1 MTWVRKGKG
10 KGEVQQE
17 GEMSN
22 VQTGGECSSFEQ
34 MEKAQPHKSH
44 QLCGSLEHFRK
55 VNEFRPLSNLETSNK
70 WSLLARD
77 EDETYDYPEHD
88 VPPGLL
94 GFKTVHKSIKPK
106 MPRVKKWLPKSDE
119 KDSKYVCWSSD
130 QGGAATWHCL
140 HADGFKSSGMCGKKT
155 DEIEIKPFELSNI
168 EELFEI
174 FNIETNGQT
183 ENDPH
188 GDFIDFTVD
197 SGAADTVADREIA
210 PNTPVV
216 PSHGSRNGV
225 KYVAAAGKVISNEGE
240 KHVQTQTAEGHLCGI
255 KIQVAQVNKA
265 LLSVSKI
272 CDVGHE
278 VIFTKDGGRIVHQVT
293 GQVVHFRRVDGV
305 YRLRV
310 KVVKGSGSG
319 FTRPEQ

>member
-1 MTWVRKGKG
+1 M
-10 KGEVQQE
+10 
-17 GEMSN
+17 
-22 VQTGGECSSFEQ
+22 
-34 MEKAQPHKSH
+34 
-44 QLCGSLEHFRK
+44 
-55 VNEFRPLSNLETSNK
+55 
-70 WSLLARD
+70 
-77 EDETYDYPEHD
+77 
-88 VPPGLL
+88 
-94 GFKTVHKSIKPK
+94 KPK
-106 MPRVKKWLPKSDE
+106 MPRVKKWLPKSDK
-119 KDSKYVCWSSD
+119 KDSKYGCWSSD

-140 HADGFKSSGMCGKKT
+140 RADGFKSSGMCGKKT
-155 DEIEIKPFELSNI
+155 DELEIKPFELSNI

-197 SGAADTVADREIA
+197 SGAADTVANREIA

-240 KHVQTQTAEGHLCGI
+240 KHVQTETAEGHLCGI

-319 FTRPEQ
+319 FTRPEK